1 MIFTVGVMLAN
12 DPYIA
17 ALHRLG
23 EFDAALAAASD
34 DSVRAELLVDRFFWQ
49 GRDHDAAQSAVD
61 ALDPGSPASRYL
73 SARQAYSRIL
83 FEHDE
88 RPGDRAVAEA
98 GFQAVAAD
106 PQLGGWAEFY
116 LGVYAD
122 NVREDPATAVEHYAK
137 AATYGDP
144 LLESYVV
151 RHMSV
156 HEPDRALEHLRRS
169 LHLRSALGYR
179 PQTAAAMAAL
189 AGELPEGPER
199 THLQEAA
206 LLTARELG
214 LTWLL
219 SSLTPQRI

>member
-1 MIFTVGVMLAN
+1 MIAN

-23 EFDAALAAASD
+23 EFDAALAAAQD
-34 DSVRAELLVDRFFWQ
+34 PEVTAELLVDRFFWQ
-49 GRDHDAAQSAVD
+49 GQDHDAAQSAVD
-61 ALDPGSPASRYL
+61 GLDPDSVAALYL
-73 SARQAYSRIL
+73 SARMAYSRIL
-83 FEHDE
+83 FEYQE
-88 RPGDRAVAEA
+88 RPDDRAVAEA

-106 PQLGGWAEFY
+106 PHLGGWGEFH

-122 NVREDPATAVEHYAK
+122 NVREDPAAAKEHYAK
-137 AATYGDP
+137 AAATADP

-156 HEPDRALEHLRRS
+156 HEPDRAIEHLRRS
-169 LHLRSALGYR
+169 LYLRATLGYR

-189 AGELPEGPER
+189 AGELPDGPER

-206 LLTARELG
+206 LLTAQELG
-214 LTWLL
+214 LTWLIG
-219 SSLTPQRI
+219 SLT